1 MGIIG
6 QQYIQEHM
14 KGSCNYSNIVIKV
27 VATIFSV
34 AALVLSVSSLYFQ
47 SRTTIY
53 IGISTTLATLA
64 GAILVFSTLQLQQK
78 ALQEE
83 KRENESSRFDSRF
96 YPILSSFRMDA
107 ANMEISREYISPK
120 GRDLGRETIKPFH
133 KDVAFFI
140 ARQIIETL
148 LNGINDESLREYDSN
163 ELQYELQMLREKE
176 YALDEYMAGMEELDE
191 IEKEMKKCVHSYQG
205 SYLLYKYGITKK
217 AMEKYKRM
225 DSDSLKS
232 LLLRILM
239 DHQPT
244 ILAKYIQSLRFMI
257 HIIEGLPNDFD
268 KKDYYLHI
276 SCLTGRQEQLF
287 LSCFKEFEVV
297 TNNEY

>member
-1 MGIIG
+1 MSDSTTSNNLSGKDLRK
-6 QQYIQEHM
+6 QQEAE
-14 KGSCNYSNIVIKV
+14 VD
-27 VATIFSV
+27 AIFCSE
-34 AALVLSVSSLYFQ
+34 Q
-47 SRTTIY
+47 TTI
-53 IGISTTLATLA
+53 IP
-64 GAILVFSTLQLQQK
+64 V
-78 ALQEE
+78 
-83 KRENESSRFDSRF
+83 
-96 YPILSSFRMDA
+96 
-107 ANMEISREYISPK
+107 
-120 GRDLGRETIKPFH
+120 DL
-133 KDVAFFI
+133 
-140 ARQIIETL
+140 
-148 LNGINDESLREYDSN
+148 
-163 ELQYELQMLREKE
+163 
-176 YALDEYMAGMEELDE
+176 
-191 IEKEMKKCVHSYQG
+191 EKEMKKCVHSYQG